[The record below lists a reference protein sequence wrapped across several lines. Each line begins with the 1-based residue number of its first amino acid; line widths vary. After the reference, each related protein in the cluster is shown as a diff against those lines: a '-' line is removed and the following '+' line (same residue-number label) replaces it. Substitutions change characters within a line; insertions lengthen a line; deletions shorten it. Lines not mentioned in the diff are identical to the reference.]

1 MGEHTE
7 ISWTHHTFNPWWGCL
22 KVSAACEHC
31 YAETWAK
38 RTGHDV
44 WGPGRRR
51 FFGDKHW
58 SDPLKW
64 NRKAAAA
71 GERRRVFCA
80 SMCDV
85 FEELPDD
92 HPDQNEMYK
101 ARLRLWDLIGETPQ
115 LDWLLLTKRPQNIV
129 KHAPWRTHFLKNVWL
144 GTTCE
149 NQETADERIPHLIA
163 ADAAVRFVSCEPLV
177 GPVDLDP
184 LRCVYGCN
192 LGALPC
198 DIGLADDDA
207 TPWCNE
213 HDAEAGSPGWL
224 DCDAITWVITGAE
237 SGPKARITQVEWF
250 RRLRDQCAAAGVAFH
265 HKQNGE
271 WVSRGGFHDDE
282 ARGKRRLELL
292 GDDGATVQ
300 YVRLGKKN
308 SGRLLDGK
316 LYDEFPRP

>member
-58 SDPLKW
+58 NDPLKW
-64 NRKAAAA
+64 SRKAEAA

-85 FEELPDD
+85 FEELPEGHADADD
-92 HPDQNEMYK
+92 MRK
-101 ARLRLWDLIGETPQ
+101 ARLRLWDLIGETPN

-129 KHAPWRTHFLKNVWL
+129 KHAPWVAGVECYRLWNVWL
-144 GTTCE
+144 GTTIE
-149 NQETADERIPHLIA
+149 DQKTADERIPHLLRA
-163 ADAAVRFVSCEPLV
+163 PARVRFLSCEPLL
-177 GPVDLDP
+177 GPVEL
-184 LRCVYGCN
+184 
-192 LGALPC
+192 
-198 DIGLADDDA
+198 GLAGVISKDIRPSYMDA
-207 TPWCNE
+207 
-213 HDAEAGSPGWL
+213 SM
-224 DCDAITWVITGAE
+224 CDNIHWVITGGE
-237 SGPKARITQVEWF
+237 SGPKARITQVGWV
-250 RRLRDQCAAAGVAFH
+250 RALRDECAEVGVAFH

-271 WVSRGGFHDDE
+271 WVPRGGFHDDE

-292 GDDGATVQ
+292 GGDGETVQ

-316 LYDEFPRP
+316 LHHEFPTP